1 MGPVEGAVTRTA
13 EICLSPWGQG
23 SGHLPFSSIPAPVGQ
38 PPAHLYL
45 LWADKEK
52 ARELALLEA
61 VTVRLRGRR
70 CATVTARR
78 PPWLKSEPG

>member
-13 EICLSPWGQG
+13 EVCLSPWGQG
-23 SGHLPFSSIPAPVGQ
+23 SGHLSFSSIPAPVGQ
-38 PPAHLYL
+38 PPAHFYL

-61 VTVRLRGRR
+61 VTVRLSGRR
-70 CATVTARR
+70 CAPVAA
-78 PPWLKSEPG
+78 PHG